1 MTRMRINSSFDTF
14 NPESNMTCPTLS
26 VNLGNPLMVKYQ
38 DYAMAVHS
46 VSTKSIILRRL
57 L

>member
-1 MTRMRINSSFDTF
+1 MRINSSFDTF